1 MPWIWHRPDND
12 SMGITRYWT
21 HLLPT
26 SLRPLADSVCSIR
39 RKRSGYPPLLA
50 PLRDMCGPTIGL
62 LTQGFAQSPRVL
74 LTDENSS
81 DGSSKGFPHCGY
93 RDKSPGEEPI
103 GPIVLFHVMLLL
115 TSSSYPQAALKH
127 LPPWLVVDSSRTL
140 ASQHENRPEFFQARS
155 L

>member
-1 MPWIWHRPDND
+1 MVK
-12 SMGITRYWT
+12 
-21 HLLPT
+21 
-26 SLRPLADSVCSIR
+26 VCSDWIGLDIKEQHLSSVALTR
-39 RKRSGYPPLLA
+39 AGNRLPAVCKQPVQAEVQRPRPRAPLLA

-62 LTQGFAQSPRVL
+62 LTQGFAQSPRIL

-115 TSSSYPQAALKH
+115 TSSSYPQTALKH
-127 LPPWLVVDSSRTL
+127 LPP
-140 ASQHENRPEFFQARS
+140 
-155 L
+155 